1 MCWHVPTAR
10 LYIARPMLAP
20 VRNFSYPNWVLN
32 ALGGISDTIDPMIM
46 TAAKTV
52 GLSFIEML
60 TNPNAIKKAKEEFVD
75 RTGGG
80 INGSKWIQPLC
91 DYDPPIHFAWPDY
104 IQRNTGRDWRL
115 SNKCY

>member
-1 MCWHVPTAR
+1 
-10 LYIARPMLAP
+10 MLAP

-32 ALGGISDTIDPMIM
+32 ALGGIPDTIDPMIM

-60 TNPNAIKKAKEEFVD
+60 TNPNEIKKAKEEFVH

-91 DYDPPIHFAWPDY
+91 DYEPPINFAWPDY
-104 IQRNTGRDWRL
+104 IQTKTGRDWRL